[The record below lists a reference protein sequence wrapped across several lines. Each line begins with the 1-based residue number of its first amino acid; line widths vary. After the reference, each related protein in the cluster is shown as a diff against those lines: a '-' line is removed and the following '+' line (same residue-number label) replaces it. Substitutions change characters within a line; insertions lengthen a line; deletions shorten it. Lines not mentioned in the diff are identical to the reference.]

1 MLQVLRLASEA
12 DAAIDQVERAAED
25 AEAATPALPRYVPQ
39 AAAIRVEGSGS
50 APTAAAAS
58 LLLHVALQHTP
69 NPASGRAPTAA
80 AAAAA
85 AATDA
90 PLEVAA
96 WRAVQVDSNGDGST
110 AHLAS
115 AGAAVHAVAW
125 LPRLGARRSQHL
137 AVGTHVEAAELRPL
151 SGPNAIQLWQLALR
165 PQERRRRQAPSSS
178 RRRATSPPAGSDE
191 DSAEGAA
198 EGAEG
203 AEGTEGSAE
212 GAASTPAVCWALL
225 MHSGG
230 GVLDLAWSPAG
241 NAAEVPPAA
250 PPEPSA
256 AAPLAPRAEAEAG
269 TGAGAGAGASSAGA
283 TTGFP
288 AGSSAVLTR
297 LGLLAAACADGKV
310 RLFAVPTR
318 AAIARLAAAGAPAWA
333 PAGASDGPLRI
344 WLAPALI
351 LSAPTSRLALCLA
364 WSPLPPYAQLAVGGD
379 NGNIT
384 LWQLDAPPRA
394 RGAEV
399 RAARFVCGEA
409 EGGAAEQVGQVGQAG
424 RAGQAEAEELLGGE
438 SVEGHVPAMV
448 FGTAGRDAAEPD
460 AQFALERAR
469 QAVANEAV
477 SHTGPVRAMAWAPP
491 PGALLA
497 SAAHDRSL
505 MVWEV
510 ASSWVRYA

>member
-39 AAAIRVEGSGS
+39 PAAIRVEGSGS
-50 APTAAAAS
+50 APAAAAAS
-58 LLLHVALQHTP
+58 LLLHVALQHAP

-80 AAAAA
+80 AATAAAA

-96 WRAVQVDSNGDGST
+96 WRAVQVDHGGGSI
-110 AHLAS
+110 AHLAN

-125 LPRLGARRSQHL
+125 LPRLGAHRSQHL
-137 AVGTHVEAAELRPL
+137 AVGTHVEAAELQPL
-151 SGPNAIQLWQLALR
+151 SGPNAIQLWRLALQ

-203 AEGTEGSAE
+203 AEGSVEGAEGSAE
-212 GAASTPAVCWALL
+212 GAVCWALL

-230 GVLDLAWSPAG
+230 GVLDLAWCPAG
-241 NAAEVPPAA
+241 NTAEAPPAA

-256 AAPLAPRAEAEAG
+256 ATPLAPRAEAEAG
-269 TGAGAGAGASSAGA
+269 AEWGAGVGVSSAGGTA
-283 TTGFP
+283 GVP
-288 AGSSAVLTR
+288 AGSSAVLAR

-310 RLFAVPTR
+310 RLFVVPTR
-318 AAIARLAAAGAPAWA
+318 GAIVRLAAAGVPART
-333 PAGASDGPLRI
+333 PAGASGGPLRV
-344 WLAPALI
+344 WLAPALV
-351 LSAPTSRLALCLA
+351 LTAPTSRLALCLA

-394 RGAEV
+394 RGGEV
-399 RAARFVCGEA
+399 RAARFVCGGA
-409 EGGAAEQVGQVGQAG
+409 EGGAAEESGQ
-424 RAGQAEAEELLGGE
+424 AGQAEAEELLDGE

-477 SHTGPVRAMAWAPP
+477 SHTGPVRALAWAPP

-505 MVWEV
+505 MVWDV